1 MRHTAKRNSVGC
13 RVGIEDYMTPTGT
26 FHIARRSVDPTWTD
40 PQTGRRIP
48 AGDPANELGTRWMGF
63 EEIPSIGIHGTIH
76 PETIGQDASSGCIG
90 LLTEDVEQL
99 YDLLP
104 QGTEVRIY
112 QTRAEAERSGER
124 RRSAAPSASIP
135 GESDE

>member
-1 MRHTAKRNSVGC
+1 EEFFVSYRC
-13 RVGIEDYMTPTGT
+13 RVGLEDYMTPIGT
-26 FHIARRSVDPTWTD
+26 YHIARRSMDPTWTD

-76 PETIGQDASSGCIG
+76 PETIGADASSGCIG

-112 QTRAEAERSGER
+112 QNRAEAERSGDRQR
-124 RRSAAPSASIP
+124 RASLPRSAS
-135 GESDE
+135 GESDD